1 MSVCCSQLAYRVLNM
16 SISLTEDEIRALADE
31 INRIIRGLGN
41 IDQILSDTRADLEKA
56 NALKERADNTKLV
69 AGCQAVLSN

>member
-1 MSVCCSQLAYRVLNM
+1 MAYRVLNM

-69 AGCQAVLSN
+69 ADCQAVLSD